1 MARLQRTQQQPGTY
15 TYEQLPG
22 LMVAADEALFP
33 QLFAAA
39 DFVAQMLQANGIPY
53 AFMGGFALKLRGS
66 TRDTHDVDVTVECTM
81 LRLIE
86 VLSGQ
91 PRILRPAGPTPG
103 VMRVFVLVG
112 GQFDPGVP
120 ELWVVVDMIIGGSL
134 GAPDHPQTSLEVVD
148 YNTDMVQ
155 KQFPVIDLLSSM
167 ASKLGAFYSRQGPN
181 DYRDLTFLI
190 TKYPEQV
197 FAIRNQLNATQRQYF
212 VAAFARTNTDNA
224 IIRVKHALGIV

>member
-1 MARLQRTQQQPGTY
+1 MYITNANVCSQRGQRTYSVPVCNEVNHNIHYTAINILFVGMARPQRTQQQPGTY

-91 PRILRPAGPTPG
+91 PRY
-103 VMRVFVLVG
+103 VN
-112 GQFDPGVP
+112 
-120 ELWVVVDMIIGGSL
+120 
-134 GAPDHPQTSLEVVD
+134 H
-148 YNTDMVQ
+148 
-155 KQFPVIDLLSSM
+155 
-167 ASKLGAFYSRQGPN
+167 
-181 DYRDLTFLI
+181 
-190 TKYPEQV
+190 
-197 FAIRNQLNATQRQYF
+197 
-212 VAAFARTNTDNA
+212 
-224 IIRVKHALGIV
+224 